1 MGSFDI
7 LNQHTIPTFK
17 GLIDELHG
25 FWETFADEIGL
36 AMRPMEFEI
45 VHSGPTAL
53 YMRGIV
59 SRLRCGVG
67 DAEIWR
73 RHEGT
78 QWLSGAVIKDSSNLL
93 GHI

>member
-1 MGSFDI
+1 M
-7 LNQHTIPTFK
+7 K
-17 GLIDELHG
+17 
-25 FWETFADEIGL
+25 
-36 AMRPMEFEI
+36 FEI
-45 VHSGPTAL
+45 VHSGPTTL
-53 YMRGIV
+53 YMRGII

-93 GHI
+93 GHIQDGLDTALHESLPIASVILGAKPDTW